1 MEFKVREVG
10 EGVEKS
16 KAEIEEKLLQEH
28 SATVEGQPELF
39 DNTVE
44 KVEMS
49 TETQEVETP
58 EAEVAVEKETP
69 SLEIND
75 ENVLSYIKER
85 YNKDIQ
91 SVDQLFE
98 EREAN
103 EDLPEDVKKYFEYK
117 KATGRGIED
126 FYKLQRDY
134 GAMDDDTVLADYLSI
149 QEEGLDEIDI
159 QDLMEDKYGY
169 DEDLDDERDIKK
181 KKLAKKR
188 ELAKARKFFSEQ
200 RDQYQIPLE
209 SSGGQLSE
217 EQQQNLSAYQKYIED
232 SKTIEEQNRKRYSYF
247 LDRTKEVFNSEF
259 KGFEFG
265 IGDQTFNY
273 KPGTSEEL
281 LNKQSDVNNFVGKYL
296 DSDGLIADPKGYHKA
311 LSVAMNPDKFAQY
324 FFDQGMAAAV
334 DNVTRKSKNI
344 NMDVRSTPQKNTNK
358 DGLKIRA
365 VGNQSSGRGLKIKSI
380 KNV

>member
-10 EGVEKS
+10 GGVEKS
-16 KAEIEEKLLQEH
+16 KAEIEEKLLEEH
-28 SATVEGQPELF
+28 SATVDNQPELF
-39 DNTVE
+39 DNQVE

-58 EAEVAVEKETP
+58 EVEVEVEKETP

-75 ENVLSYIKER
+75 ENVLSYIRER

-103 EDLPEDVKKYFEYK
+103 EELPEDVKKYFEYK

-200 RDQYQIPLE
+200 RDKYQIPLE

-259 KGFEFG
+259 KGFEFSV
-265 IGDQTFNY
+265 GDQSFNY

-344 NMDVRSTPQKNTNK
+344 NMDIRNTPQKNTNK

-380 KNV
+380 KKV

>member
-10 EGVEKS
+10 GGVEKS
-16 KAEIEEKLLQEH
+16 KAEIEEKLLEEH

-58 EAEVAVEKETP
+58 EAEVDVEKETP

-259 KGFEFG
+259 KGFEFSV
-265 IGDQTFNY
+265 GDQSFNY

-344 NMDVRSTPQKNTNK
+344 NMDIRSTPQKNTNK

-380 KNV
+380 KKV

>member
-200 RDQYQIPLE
+200 RDKYQIPLE

>member
-16 KAEIEEKLLQEH
+16 KAEIEEKLLEQH

-75 ENVLSYIKER
+75 ENVLSYIRER

>member
-58 EAEVAVEKETP
+58 EVEVDVEKETP